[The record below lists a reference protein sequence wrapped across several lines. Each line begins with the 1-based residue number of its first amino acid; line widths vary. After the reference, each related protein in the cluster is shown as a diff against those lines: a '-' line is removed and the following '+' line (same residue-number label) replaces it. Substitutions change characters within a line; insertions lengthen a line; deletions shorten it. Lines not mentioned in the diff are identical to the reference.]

1 MTSND
6 IPEAIEINEPKPKK
20 RKSLIV
26 KLAIALVLIGI
37 GGGTTFGLVQ
47 TGMIGGGSEEHK
59 KKKPDHP
66 RLILKG
72 EEDPYAPKATEGE
85 GSGESG
91 AEVEGEG
98 GSKYRTVY
106 YSFAED
112 FTSNLKNS
120 EALVQVNLA
129 ASTRRDGRVLMWMKK
144 HELAI
149 RSEILVVLADTPEE
163 DVATPEGKERMQ
175 QRIAGAINKVLN
187 QTEGFGGVDAV
198 YFKSFLVQ

>member
-1 MTSND
+1 MSDNIDT
-6 IPEAIEINEPKPKK
+6 EVKPKK
-20 RKSLIV
+20 GKGLIV
-26 KLAIALVLIGI
+26 KLLVGLALVGA
-37 GGGTTFGLVQ
+37 GGGGGFALVQ
-47 TGMIGGGSEEHK
+47 AGIIGEGGESHK
-59 KKKPDHP
+59 KSEPDHP
-66 RLILKG
+66 KLILKG
-72 EEDPYAPKATEGE
+72 EEDPFAPKAAEGE
-85 GSGESG
+85 KEGDGG
-91 AEVEGEG
+91 AEVAGEG

-129 ASTRRDGRVLMWMKK
+129 ASTRRDGRVLQWLKK

-163 DVATPEGKERMQ
+163 DVATPDGKQRMQ
-175 QRIAGAINKVLN
+175 KRIAAAINKVLTE
-187 QTEGFGGVDAV
+187 TEGFGGIDAV